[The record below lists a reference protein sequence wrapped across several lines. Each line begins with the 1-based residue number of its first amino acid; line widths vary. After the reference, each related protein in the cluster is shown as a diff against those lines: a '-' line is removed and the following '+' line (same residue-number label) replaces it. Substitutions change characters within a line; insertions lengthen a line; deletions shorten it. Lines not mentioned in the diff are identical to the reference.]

1 MTQGK
6 STRDGEIIGEMGK
19 EEGFQFSHQSEIKR
33 D

>member
-6 STRDGEIIGEMGK
+6 STRDGKIIGEMEK
-19 EEGFQFSHQSEIKR
+19 EDFQFSHQSEIKR